1 MNGVRHIILTT
12 ILAAMAST
20 GYAQF
25 ENSGISAGFFD
36 SSDNNTINFST
47 FHLPPLAVLYEN
59 AKQNPQIL
67 SLNKAQ
73 EIAQAEVAK
82 QKRHIFSYVYGHA
95 SYSYGKTDMWGNNN
109 STQSYTTIYQYQGN
123 EQSYWNVGVNV
134 SVPLEDILDLAGSV
148 KRKKLEVD
156 QARLAKDIAFDELK
170 RNIASLYIKIT
181 NTLVT
186 LKTVSPFVRL
196 YAQEESAYLLGDG
209 SLTYGSD
216 SGNASVW
223 YYDGTKLYNFSGGFN
238 SAAQFS
244 NAATVGMYSI
254 AAGDALGKSFA
265 VEDVAEL
272 PVGISAAGYATLY
285 SPVALAIPAG
295 VTAYIASD
303 NGDNLLLTAIES
315 GVIPANTGVI
325 LAGDAGN
332 YSFALTTGGSVEG
345 NVLTGTITAI
355 SRPENSYILATG
367 TSGVGF
373 YKDGATTIP
382 GFKAYLPASA
392 GGDVKT
398 FRFDDDATGINEELR
413 IKNEESSIYNLAG
426 QMVNGKLQKGI
437 YIVNGKKIMGK

>member
-170 RNIASLYIKIT
+170 RNIATLYIKIT
-181 NTLVT
+181 NNLVA
-186 LKTVSPFVRL
+186 LKTSSEAAAIYQGAGALNQEDFHQGNMSIEAF
-196 YAQEESAYLLGDG
+196 AQTKMREIGVVQGYQSLQTEITTDIITLEILTHTPILTNTTTDINLEEEQLSEKEIKKQ
-209 SLTYGSD
+209 
-216 SGNASVW
+216 NR
-223 YYDGTKLYNFSGGFN
+223 
-238 SAAQFS
+238 
-244 NAATVGMYSI
+244 
-254 AAGDALGKSFA
+254 A
-265 VEDVAEL
+265 VE
-272 PVGISAAGYATLY
+272 
-285 SPVALAIPAG
+285 
-295 VTAYIASD
+295 
-303 NGDNLLLTAIES
+303 
-315 GVIPANTGVI
+315 
-325 LAGDAGN
+325 
-332 YSFALTTGGSVEG
+332 
-345 NVLTGTITAI
+345 
-355 SRPENSYILATG
+355 
-367 TSGVGF
+367 
-373 YKDGATTIP
+373 
-382 GFKAYLPASA
+382 
-392 GGDVKT
+392 
-398 FRFDDDATGINEELR
+398 
-413 IKNEESSIYNLAG
+413 
-426 QMVNGKLQKGI
+426 
-437 YIVNGKKIMGK
+437 KKIKKTAAAEEKRYRQMEEAEKKAEKKAAKAQKK